1 MKNVGGY
8 YSRVHFLSNSYDYI
22 VNSREFFKQN
32 HSQSEPRNGMEVC
45 VGFCIDSA
53 HYRVCRCSINSLF
66 SIWIGKKLV
75 ILHIRETKYCL
86 ERENIVK
93 MIKERIC
100 TIETLRQPQ
109 IYNMHQ

>member
-8 YSRVHFLSNSYDYI
+8 YSRVHFLSSSYDYI
-22 VNSREFFKQN
+22 VKSREFFKQN

-66 SIWIGKKLV
+66 SVWIGKKACHSAHKGDK
-75 ILHIRETKYCL
+75 ILFGKRKYS
-86 ERENIVK
+86 ENDQRK
-93 MIKERIC
+93 N
-100 TIETLRQPQ
+100 P
-109 IYNMHQ
+109 YH